1 MLAAQAWS
9 PPPRLFHA
17 MDRAFTYSKEARN
30 IRCGGVDH
38 LRLKTAFQLQASE
51 TETEKWREIA

>member
-1 MLAAQAWS
+1 
-9 PPPRLFHA
+9 
-17 MDRAFTYSKEARN
+17 MDQVLTYSKEARN
-30 IRCGGVDH
+30 VRCGGVDH